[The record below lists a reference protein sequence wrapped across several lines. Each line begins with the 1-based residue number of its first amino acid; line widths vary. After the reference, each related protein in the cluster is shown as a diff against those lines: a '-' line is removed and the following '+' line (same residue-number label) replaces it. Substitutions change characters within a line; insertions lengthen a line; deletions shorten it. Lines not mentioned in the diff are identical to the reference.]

1 MYICLNMYTHVHTHT
16 RVYPFISDTV
26 SPFLRGSPPS
36 QQSATPSAGRGL
48 YGHTAAGGAVLHAF
62 CFCPQLTVTK
72 SDGKHGQNILLVGKK
87 NLTTPHMELHRL

>member
-1 MYICLNMYTHVHTHT
+1 MPKYVYTRTHTHT

-87 NLTTPHMELHRL
+87 ILTTPHMELHRL

>member
-72 SDGKHGQNILLVGKK
+72 SDGKHGQNILLVGEKI
-87 NLTTPHMELHRL
+87 